1 MSDFNSQIDKYHQ
14 KESELRS
21 HISHTE
27 VKESRYYETETHL
40 EKLMRE
46 NQGLEDV
53 IKTNM
58 MHISQLMINRDR
70 IEKDH
75 ELKTAECE

>member
-1 MSDFNSQIDKYHQ
+1 
-14 KESELRS
+14 
-21 HISHTE
+21 
-27 VKESRYYETETHL
+27 VETETHL

-58 MHISQLMINRDR
+58 MHISQLMMNQER
-70 IEKDH
+70 IKQDH
-75 ELKTAECE
+75 ELVVKELNCQNECLTKENYKLYKMVHLMKRELDTARN